1 MVPWPRVYGKPS
13 GQAGTNEMNDIVRV
27 LNDEFRGVET
37 VADVHSASLRC
48 LSRALSLEWSFVAGE
63 RDGNWRLIE
72 SNPPGLVSADGPAGL
87 LSPVSLPCLAA
98 NQGESCLVDD
108 WTDVRSATTASSPS
122 TATPEIRSLLAVPLG
137 DRDMLVGCSPEQGR
151 FSETDREIA
160 ETVAQYA
167 TPLLAALED
176 VADGRDDEN
185 RDQGVELERAATALT
200 HDANNYLTI
209 IEGRAELART
219 EPEPAHFDAIERA
232 TSRLSGLVDET
243 ATLLLAGG
251 PVTETDWID
260 LTDAV
265 RLSWDVAGGPDA
277 ELEVAPLGRI
287 EANWSCVTRMLE
299 NLFRNA
305 IEHAGREVTV
315 RVGPLPAGDGFYI
328 EDDGPGLAPSEA
340 ADLFEFDWSSTNPQR
355 GFGLN
360 IVEWIADAHGWEMG
374 LSEADPGGVRFEFSG
389 VDVRWTEE

>member
-1 MVPWPRVYGKPS
+1 MVPGPGVYGRP
-13 GQAGTNEMNDIVRV
+13 GDQAGANNMNTIVHS

-37 VADVHSASLRC
+37 VADVHGASLRC
-48 LSRALSLEWSFVAGE
+48 LSRALSIECSFIAGE
-63 RDGNWRLIE
+63 RAGDWRLLE

-122 TATPEIRSLLAVPLG
+122 TATPEIRSVLAVPLG

-151 FSETDREIA
+151 FSAADREIA
-160 ETVAQYA
+160 ETIGQYA

-176 VADGRDDEN
+176 GTDKRDDEN
-185 RDQGVELERAATALT
+185 RDQGVDLERAATALT
-200 HDANNYLTI
+200 HDANNYLAI

-232 TSRLSGLVDET
+232 TSRLSDLVDET
-243 ATLLLAGG
+243 ANLLLAGG
-251 PVTETDWID
+251 PVTETEWID

-265 RLSWDVAGGPDA
+265 RLSWDVAGGPEAD
-277 ELEVAPLGRI
+277 LDLAPLGQI
-287 EANWSCVTRMLE
+287 QANWGCVTRLLE

-305 IEHAGREVTV
+305 VEHAGREVTV
-315 RVGPLPAGDGFYI
+315 RIGPLPAGDGFYI
-328 EDDGPGLAPSEA
+328 EDDGPGLTPTEA
-340 ADLFEFDWSSTNPQR
+340 EELFEFGWSSTSPQR

-360 IVEWIADAHGWEMG
+360 IVEWIADAHGWEME
-374 LSEADPGGVRFEFSG
+374 LAESDYGGVRFEFG
-389 VDVRWTEE
+389 GMDIRWTGE